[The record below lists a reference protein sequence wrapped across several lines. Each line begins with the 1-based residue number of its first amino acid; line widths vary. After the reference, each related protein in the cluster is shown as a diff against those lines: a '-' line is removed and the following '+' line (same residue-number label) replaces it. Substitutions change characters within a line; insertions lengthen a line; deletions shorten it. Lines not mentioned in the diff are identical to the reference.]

1 MLVTVVI
8 IFSLCWLP
16 YHVYFLASM
25 SQPSVNQF
33 KYINLIFLI
42 SHWLAMSNS
51 CCNPFIYCICSP
63 TFRWEKKIGLAPMAT
78 VILVALFLTNIH
90 QNQHRLVHHC
100 IIFKFLGMNLSTSFV
115 GVREKMKEKLATQIL
130 NKLTCSASK
139 CLYFEER
146 KDKLMTNKDIKP
158 TYFAQSFCLLHSK

>member
-1 MLVTVVI
+1 MTNFTQDEEETPFCYVSSDPIRSSLYSVYNCLSVSLQYLIPLLVISYSYVRVALRLWWSVTPGHRSHSTVTQDRQNLNKKKKAVVMLVTVVI

-25 SQPSVNQF
+25 SQPTVNQF

-63 TFRWEKKIGLAPMAT
+63 TFRLYEIPGL
-78 VILVALFLTNIH
+78 
-90 QNQHRLVHHC
+90 
-100 IIFKFLGMNLSTSFV
+100 S
-115 GVREKMKEKLATQIL
+115 
-130 NKLTCSASK
+130 
-139 CLYFEER
+139 
-146 KDKLMTNKDIKP
+146 
-158 TYFAQSFCLLHSK
+158 

>member
-16 YHVYFLASM
+16 YQVSCQAVKTDHIPPDIQVYFLASM
-25 SQPSVNQF
+25 SHPIINQF

-63 TFRWEKKIGLAPMAT
+63 TFR
-78 VILVALFLTNIH
+78 
-90 QNQHRLVHHC
+90 
-100 IIFKFLGMNLSTSFV
+100 
-115 GVREKMKEKLATQIL
+115 
-130 NKLTCSASK
+130 
-139 CLYFEER
+139 
-146 KDKLMTNKDIKP
+146 
-158 TYFAQSFCLLHSK
+158 

>member
-1 MLVTVVI
+1 MTNFTQDEQETPFCYVSSDPIMSSLYSVYNCLSVSLQYLIPLLVISYSYVRVALRLWWSVTPGHRSHSTVTQDRQNLNKKKKAVVMLVTVVI

-25 SQPSVNQF
+25 SQPTVNQF

-63 TFRWEKKIGLAPMAT
+63 TFRLYIKY
-78 VILVALFLTNIH
+78 
-90 QNQHRLVHHC
+90 
-100 IIFKFLGMNLSTSFV
+100 TSSCSS
-115 GVREKMKEKLATQIL
+115 L
-130 NKLTCSASK
+130 NP
-139 CLYFEER
+139 F
-146 KDKLMTNKDIKP
+146 
-158 TYFAQSFCLLHSK
+158 